1 MNAFVYEVIQPLP
14 HTTMVVHA
22 RFYFPSS
29 GMIPRGGLSVIH
41 SMNSKRP
48 KNGHLQRVIANSRS
62 LMDCSRSSCVSK
74 FGISSAKEVLI
85 WVYLTSSS
93 FRARATSS
101 QGPEEG
107 SPGWELKE
115 ILSTATS
122 LYPLYLVVGGLI
134 ACIKPSV
141 FAWFVNR
148 GPASYSLS
156 LGAIMLAMGLT
167 LELRDLMNV
176 LLKRPFAVLFGCL
189 AQYSI
194 MPASGSIWSRALGLP
209 PELSVGLILLSCC
222 PGGTASN
229 VVTLIAQGDV
239 PLSIVMTVCT
249 TICAVFA
256 TPLLTKLLAG
266 AYVPVDA
273 GKLALS
279 TLQVVVIPVLMGSFL
294 QSACPQVVNVLVPFS
309 PLLAVLMS
317 SLLACSVFSANIG
330 LIKSSVSG
338 LSGRVDLAQILR
350 GELTIIL
357 SSVLLL
363 HAGGYIGGYFI
374 AAIFGFGEAQ
384 RRAISIEIGMQN
396 SALGVVLASK
406 NFNSPLIAVP
416 AAVSAVVMNIMGSS
430 LAFAWKHIDLP
441 EKGSREG
448 NGKTLGL

>member
-1 MNAFVYEVIQPLP
+1 
-14 HTTMVVHA
+14 MVVHA

-41 SMNSKRP
+41 SMNAKRP

-62 LMDCSRSSCVSK
+62 LMDCSRSSRVSK
-74 FGISSAKEVLI
+74 FGISSAKEVLTSDDFKGRKMI

-101 QGPEEG
+101 EGPEEG

-115 ILSTATS
+115 ILGTATS
-122 LYPLYLVVGGLI
+122 LYPLYIVVGGLI

-194 MPASGSIWSRALGLP
+194 MPASGTILSRALGLP

-279 TLQVVVIPVLMGSFL
+279 TLQVVVIPVLVGSFL
-294 QSACPQVVNVLVPFS
+294 QSSCPQVVNVLVPFS

-330 LIKSSVSG
+330 LIKSVAG
-338 LSGRVDLAQILR
+338 LSGRVDLAQILG

-363 HAGGYIGGYFI
+363 HAGGYIVGYFI
-374 AAIFGFGEAQ
+374 AAIFGFGESQ

-396 SALGVVLASK
+396 SSLGVVLAST